1 MASEIRIREQ
11 VQAGAGEREKRR
23 KQFEADKKARR
34 QASQIAKN
42 KQRLK
47 DAKARLNAL
56 MNPKS
61 AKDRKESKTNLG
73 EIRRLKAFIAALQT
87 RLGLKKEAPKK
98 ETSKSTGSPVAPERG
113 KGVDDAGP
121 VGQEA
126 RRDKSKDKKSKLK
139 KVESKKKEATKKETT
154 KKETETKSKKMSG
167 ARQSDIM
174 GGNKGPMMPLG
185 AEKEK
190 KKKKPT
196 LMGRDPYGTRI
207 YKGRKINYG
216 QR

>member
-1 MASEIRIREQ
+1 M
-11 VQAGAGEREKRR
+11 
-23 KQFEADKKARR
+23 
-34 QASQIAKN
+34 
-42 KQRLK
+42 
-47 DAKARLNAL
+47 
-56 MNPKS
+56 
-61 AKDRKESKTNLG
+61 
-73 EIRRLKAFIAALQT
+73 LQ
-87 RLGLKKEAPKK
+87 
-98 ETSKSTGSPVAPERG
+98 
-113 KGVDDAGP
+113 
-121 VGQEA
+121 
-126 RRDKSKDKKSKLK
+126 KSKDKKPKLK
-139 KVESKKKEATKKETT
+139 KVESKKKEAT

>member
-11 VQAGAGEREKRR
+11 VQAGAAEREKRR
-23 KQFEADKKARR
+23 KKFEADKKARR

-87 RLGLKKEAPKK
+87 RLGLKKETSKK
-98 ETSKSTGSPVAPERG
+98 DTSKSTGSPVAPERG

-126 RRDKSKDKKSKLK
+126 RRDKSKLK
-139 KVESKKKEATKKETT
+139 KVESKKKETT

-167 ARQSDIM
+167 VRKSDMM
-174 GGNKGPMMPLG
+174 GGNKGSMMPLG

>member
-34 QASQIAKN
+34 QASQIARN

-87 RLGLKKEAPKK
+87 RLGLKKETPKK
-98 ETSKSTGSPVAPERG
+98 DTSKSTGSPVAPERG

-139 KVESKKKEATKKETT
+139 KVESKKKEAT

>member
-11 VQAGAGEREKRR
+11 VQAGAAERERRR
-23 KQFEADKKARR
+23 KKFEAEKKARR

-139 KVESKKKEATKKETT
+139 KVESKKKETT
-154 KKETETKSKKMSG
+154 KEAKSKKMSG
-167 ARQSDIM
+167 VRKSDMM
-174 GGNKGPMMPLG
+174 GGNEGSMMPLG

>member
-11 VQAGAGEREKRR
+11 VQAGAAEREKRR
-23 KQFEADKKARR
+23 KKFEADKKARR

-87 RLGLKKEAPKK
+87 RLGLKKETSKK
-98 ETSKSTGSPVAPERG
+98 DTSKSTGSPVAPERG
-113 KGVDDAGP
+113 KGVDAAGP
-121 VGQEA
+121 GGQEA
-126 RRDKSKDKKSKLK
+126 RRDKSKLK
-139 KVESKKKEATKKETT
+139 KVESKKKETT

-167 ARQSDIM
+167 VRKSDMM
-174 GGNKGPMMPLG
+174 GGNKGSMMPLG

>member
-1 MASEIRIREQ
+1 
-11 VQAGAGEREKRR
+11 
-23 KQFEADKKARR
+23 
-34 QASQIAKN
+34 
-42 KQRLK
+42 
-47 DAKARLNAL
+47 
-56 MNPKS
+56 
-61 AKDRKESKTNLG
+61 
-73 EIRRLKAFIAALQT
+73 
-87 RLGLKKEAPKK
+87 
-98 ETSKSTGSPVAPERG
+98 
-113 KGVDDAGP
+113 
-121 VGQEA
+121 
-126 RRDKSKDKKSKLK
+126 
-139 KVESKKKEATKKETT
+139 
-154 KKETETKSKKMSG
+154 MSG

>member
-11 VQAGAGEREKRR
+11 VQAGAAERERRR
-23 KQFEADKKARR
+23 KKFEAEKKARR

-139 KVESKKKEATKKETT
+139 KVESKKKETT
-154 KKETETKSKKMSG
+154 KKETEAKSKKMSG
-167 ARQSDIM
+167 VRKSDMM
-174 GGNKGPMMPLG
+174 GGNEGSMMPLG